1 MNIFLIS
8 LVVERTSEICIT
20 ARGFCPVFFGSVHN
34 EQGFACL
41 RCGHKAHADTNAG
54 KVIAGRGM
62 KSVRDQTVVV
72 NCEKRCAYK
81 RRLKTGRESSGVP
94 VDADVSWGDAQA
106 ESAQW

>member
-1 MNIFLIS
+1 
-8 LVVERTSEICIT
+8 
-20 ARGFCPVFFGSVHN
+20 
-34 EQGFACL
+34 
-41 RCGHKAHADTNAG
+41 
-54 KVIAGRGM
+54 M